1 VLGPCLFQ
9 IRPPRTDGGLRA
21 GFERA
26 AAAAAAAVEKE
37 ENEGD
42 DDISRDLDSLT
53 ELEYFCRRSI
63 SNPFQTR
70 REMG

>member
-1 VLGPCLFQ
+1 MHPF
-9 IRPPRTDGGLRA
+9 RNTLRINMIECQEVFKHRDV
-21 GFERA
+21 GV
-26 AAAAAAAVEKE
+26 AAAAAVEKE